1 VRRTLLRT
9 ALAPDRQA
17 PARARAILGR
27 FDEEL
32 PASGLRVV
40 RLLVSELVAN
50 SVRHGMTSTADEIC
64 LEAVLDEQTL
74 RIAVTD
80 RGSDTD
86 PEAIS
91 GRGLWLVA
99 KLSDRWGIDNG
110 SGSRVWFE
118 LDLGRVARPAAA
130 DSSSA

>member
-1 VRRTLLRT
+1 
-9 ALAPDRQA
+9 
-17 PARARAILGR
+17 
-27 FDEEL
+27 
-32 PASGLRVV
+32 V

-64 LEAVLDEQTL
+64 LEAVLNEETV
-74 RIAVTD
+74 RVAVTD
-80 RGSDTD
+80 QALGLKGISSERVPD
-86 PEAIS
+86 PQAVS

-118 LDLGRVARPAAA
+118 LDLGRVARQRR
-130 DSSSA
+130 STSLN